1 MRERVEGTNNE
12 LVGFDGI
19 LRRSRGGRGRG
30 RRRKRLKVELGEA
43 RNRRDHFQRRKS
55 RGPKSSVVEK
65 EREVVVV
72 VMGQW
77 DGVRSSVQKL

>member
-19 LRRSRGGRGRG
+19 LTRSRGA
-30 RRRKRLKVELGEA
+30 RRKRLKVGLGEA
-43 RNRRDHFQRRKS
+43 RNRGDRFRRRKS

-65 EREVVVV
+65 EREEEVV
-72 VMGQW
+72 VMGQRG
-77 DGVRSSVQKL
+77 GVRSSVQRL